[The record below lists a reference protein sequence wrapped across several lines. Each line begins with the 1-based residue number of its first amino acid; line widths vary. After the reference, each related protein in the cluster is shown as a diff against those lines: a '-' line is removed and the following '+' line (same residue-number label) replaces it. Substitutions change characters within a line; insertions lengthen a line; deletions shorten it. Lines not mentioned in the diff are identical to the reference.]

1 MYKMWFT
8 SISLFIALLF
18 SCQPKG
24 GNFETVSVDEFA
36 EVISDPTVQRLD
48 VRTVAEYSE
57 GHIPGSLNVNV
68 LDDEHF
74 AQVSDSALDKSRPVA
89 LYCRSGKRSK
99 KAAQIL
105 SGKGFKV
112 YELGTG
118 FNGWKEAG
126 QAVEK

>member
-1 MYKMWFT
+1 MKTWFA
-8 SISLFIALLF
+8 SLCLF
-18 SCQPKG
+18 FSSLVACQPKG
-24 GNFETVSVDEFA
+24 GEFKSLPVDDFA
-36 EVISDPTVQRLD
+36 GIISNPDVQLLD
-48 VRTVAEYSE
+48 VRTVAENSE
-57 GHIPGSLNVNV
+57 GHIPGSLNINV

-74 AQVSDSALDKSRPVA
+74 TQISDSALDKSRPVA

-105 SGKGFKV
+105 SEKGFKV
-112 YELGTG
+112 YELSTG